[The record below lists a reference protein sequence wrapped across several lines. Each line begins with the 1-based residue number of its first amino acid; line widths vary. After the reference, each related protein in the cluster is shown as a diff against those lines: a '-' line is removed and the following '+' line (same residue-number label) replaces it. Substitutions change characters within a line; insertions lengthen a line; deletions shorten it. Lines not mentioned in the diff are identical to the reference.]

1 MRLSLLTLALM
12 AAVAPAGAANLSEIY
27 RLALQN
33 DPVYAGAVATAQ
45 AGKERKAQGLA
56 GLRPTVQA
64 GANARRTNSE
74 NSATTPTDRTYSSHG
89 WSLSLVQPL
98 FRKQNLETYEQGKL
112 QSLLAGQQLQL
123 AGQDLILR
131 VARAYFD
138 LLQAED
144 NLTTAQSETKALAEQ
159 LAQARRSFE
168 VGVVTIVDAHEA
180 QARHDLATAREI
192 AARNDLE
199 VKRRA
204 LEKLINSEAPQLDKL
219 REQAGIVLPEP
230 NNMDAWAKQA
240 QESSLS
246 VIASQTAREIS
257 SREVEKQ
264 RGARYPTLDLSASYN
279 DNRNTSFGNASADTK
294 TASLGLE
301 LGWVPYQGGAVS
313 SRIREAVANLEKS
326 RQDLENARR
335 QSTLDARQAYLGVIS
350 GDAQAK
356 ALGAALVSSES
367 QLKST
372 LLGLEVGV
380 RTRVDVLNAQQQ
392 LSTTKRDLAATRYSA
407 IVNGLALKGAAGTL
421 SEEDLKAI
429 DGLLQPR

>member
-1 MRLSLLTLALM
+1 MRLSLLSLVLLV
-12 AAVAPAGAANLSEIY
+12 AVAPADAANLSEIY

-33 DPVYAGAVATAQ
+33 DPVYAAAVASAQ
-45 AGKERKAQGLA
+45 AGKERQAQGLA
-56 GLRPTVQA
+56 GLRPTLQ
-64 GANARRTNSE
+64 ANANVRRNNSE
-74 NSATTPTDRTYSSHG
+74 NSALTPPDRTYNSHG

-98 FRKQNLETYEQGKL
+98 YRKQNLETYEQGKL
-112 QSLLAGQQLQL
+112 QALLAEQQLQL

-131 VARAYFD
+131 VVRAYFD
-138 LLQAED
+138 VLQAED
-144 NLTTAQSETKALAEQ
+144 NLSTAQAETKALAEQ
-159 LAQARRSFE
+159 LSQARRSFE

-204 LEKLINSEAPQLDKL
+204 LEKLINGAAPELDKL
-219 REQAGIVLPEP
+219 REEAAIVLPQP
-230 NNMDAWAKQA
+230 NDMEAWAKQA
-240 QESSLS
+240 RESSLA
-246 VIASQTAREIS
+246 VVASQTAQEIS
-257 SREVEKQ
+257 LREVEKS
-264 RGARYPTLDLSASYN
+264 RGARYPTLDLSASYT
-279 DNRNTSFGNASADTK
+279 DNRNTAYGTASADTK
-294 TASLGLE
+294 AATLGLE
-301 LGWVPYQGGAVS
+301 LGWVLYQGGAVS
-313 SRIREAVANLEKS
+313 SRIREAVANLEKA

-335 QSTLDARQAYLGVIS
+335 QATLDARQAYLGVIS

-372 LLGLEVGV
+372 MLGLEVGV

-392 LSTTKRDLAATRYSA
+392 LSTTKRDLSAARYGA
-407 IVNGLALKGAAGTL
+407 IVNGLTLKAAAGTL
-421 SEEDLKAI
+421 NEEDLKAI